1 MFIFKILLIFFI
13 LNVVFLFQSFM
24 GITVFLFKLHQIL
37 YIHTSVMSRYEAGL
51 ESWAQKVH
59 EDMDL
64 TSAEWM
70 SKRTGIVL
78 TFEFIMHNRKVIY
91 FQYQTAT

>member
-1 MFIFKILLIFFI
+1 
-13 LNVVFLFQSFM
+13 
-24 GITVFLFKLHQIL
+24 
-37 YIHTSVMSRYEAGL
+37 MSRYEAGL

>member
-1 MFIFKILLIFFI
+1 
-13 LNVVFLFQSFM
+13 
-24 GITVFLFKLHQIL
+24 
-37 YIHTSVMSRYEAGL
+37 MSRYEAGL

-78 TFEFIMHNRKVIY
+78 TFEFIMHH
-91 FQYQTAT
+91 